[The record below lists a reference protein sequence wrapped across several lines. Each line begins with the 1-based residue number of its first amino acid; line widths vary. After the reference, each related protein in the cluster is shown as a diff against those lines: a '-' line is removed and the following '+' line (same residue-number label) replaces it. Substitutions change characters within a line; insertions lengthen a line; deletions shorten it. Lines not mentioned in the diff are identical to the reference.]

1 MTDGRT
7 NVTVTVTRA
16 DGKTASFNWF
26 FTVGQA
32 QYQLYFGQLHSHT
45 QYSDGAGSL
54 DAALDYVKNL
64 PESANVQF
72 VAFTD
77 HSNYFD
83 TTGAANPEGALYDM
97 SLASASSQETWNSYR
112 SSVAAFNEANAG
124 SLVALAGFEMTW
136 SGGPGHINTFNTPGI
151 VSRNNSTLNNKTDDA
166 GMKAY
171 YALLSKP
178 EGASSISQFNHPGT
192 TFGTFKDFA
201 Y

>member
-1 MTDGRT
+1 MTVNGQKVNAVYAGGRLTYTPAADMTDGRT
-7 NVTVTVTRA
+7 NVSVTVTRA

-97 SLASASSQETWNSYR
+97 SLASASSQETWNSYQCHR
-112 SSVAAFNEANAG
+112 G
-124 SLVALAGFEMTW
+124 RLQRGQRRLPGG
-136 SGGPGHINTFNTPGI
+136 SGGLRDDLVRRPRPHQHLQYPRHRLPQQLHPEQQDRLCRYEAPTTPC
-151 VSRNNSTLNNKTDDA
+151 
-166 GMKAY
+166 
-171 YALLSKP
+171 
-178 EGASSISQFNHPGT
+178 
-192 TFGTFKDFA
+192 
-201 Y
+201 

>member
-7 NVTVTVTRA
+7 NVSVTVTRA

-54 DAALDYVKNL
+54 DAALDYVKEPC

-97 SLASASSQETWNSYR
+97 SLA
-112 SSVAAFNEANAG
+112 
-124 SLVALAGFEMTW
+124 
-136 SGGPGHINTFNTPGI
+136 TPPA
-151 VSRNNSTLNNKTDDA
+151 RR
-166 GMKAY
+166 
-171 YALLSKP
+171 
-178 EGASSISQFNHPGT
+178 PGT
-192 TFGTFKDFA
+192 AIVPPWPPSTRPTPVPWWLWRA
-201 Y
+201 SR